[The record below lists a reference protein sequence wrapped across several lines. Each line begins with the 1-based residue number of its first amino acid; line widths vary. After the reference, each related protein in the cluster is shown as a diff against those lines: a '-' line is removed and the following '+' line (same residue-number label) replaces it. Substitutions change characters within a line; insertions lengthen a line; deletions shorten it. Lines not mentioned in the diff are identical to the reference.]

1 MDRQPGHNI
10 EWLSHS
16 VIPDSRYVNN
26 DYFESVGTP
35 TKPNLKKM
43 DLPIQT
49 QE

>member
-1 MDRQPGHNI
+1 MAFAFCHT
-10 EWLSHS
+10 
-16 VIPDSRYVNN
+16 DSRYVNN